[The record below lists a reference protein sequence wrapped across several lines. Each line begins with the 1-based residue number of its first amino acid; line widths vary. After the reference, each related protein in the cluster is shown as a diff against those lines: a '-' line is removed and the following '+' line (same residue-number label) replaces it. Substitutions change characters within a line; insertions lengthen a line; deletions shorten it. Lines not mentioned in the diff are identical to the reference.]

1 MSDIVNVLV
10 FMALTEC
17 FLGVFVIINTY
28 LNYKFI
34 KHRIRIDK
42 ELREQR
48 DKAYL
53 VWLDSIGE
61 KT

>member
-61 KT
+61 KK